1 MKNSALL
8 LVTLLATSPAL
19 IATANAGDRT
29 IPRTGTAF
37 EIGRQYAE
45 GGPYAGPTSGHTGT
59 GLDVARDSMRY
70 LGSFDRVAADWRTPP
85 VVAKG
90 E

>member
-8 LVTLLATSPAL
+8 LVTLLASRAL
-19 IATANAGDRT
+19 IATANAGDQT

-37 EIGRQYAE
+37 EIGRQYADC
-45 GGPYAGPTSGHTGT
+45 GPYCGITSGHTGT
-59 GLDVARDSMRY
+59 ALDVARDSMRY
-70 LGSFDRVAADWRTPP
+70 LGSFDRIAADWRTPP
-85 VVAKG
+85 VLAKG